1 MNYDG
6 NKARREG
13 NIRIGVTI
21 ALVSLLMLLLSVAG
35 TIRNSK
41 EVQNKNKQLN
51 KTELSQI
58 QEKDVPTPETVV
70 TEMTDTGIS
79 LTAANREFLEGLS
92 GRLKDGDL
100 EGAAR
105 LVEANGD
112 SIAEF
117 PCMYSEEMLR
127 REIKDGTG
135 IVFLK
140 PTVVFYGDFKNGM
153 PDGTVSAISVLS
165 LEEGKR
171 YDYSYGS
178 WKNGKMNGS
187 GECGYRYYDGVT
199 QDITVKT
206 SKNGMF
212 QDDLMQGD
220 ITYSST
226 NRQGETAVWQFQTKD
241 GVIVLNDRW
250 IREID
255 AKGAVIY
262 KLLANGEKDHAYALS
277 ERAIGEDRWRNL
289 ILFSQM
295 EGGGTSQ

>member
-6 NKARREG
+6 NKARREE

-41 EVQNKNKQLN
+41 EVQNKDKQL
-51 KTELSQI
+51 KKSELSQI
-58 QEKDVPTPETVV
+58 QEKDAPPPEAAV
-70 TEMTDTGIS
+70 TEMADTGIS

-105 LVEANGD
+105 LIETKGD
-112 SIAEF
+112 SIAQF
-117 PCMYSEEMLR
+117 PCMYSEEMLI

-153 PDGTVSAISVLS
+153 PDGTASAISVLS

-212 QDDLMQGD
+212 QDDLMEGD

-250 IREID
+250 IKETD

-289 ILFSQM
+289 ISFSQI
-295 EGGGTSQ
+295 EGGTSQ

>member
-1 MNYDG
+1 MNYDE

-41 EVQNKNKQLN
+41 EVQNKDKQLT
-51 KTELSQI
+51 KSELSQI
-58 QEKDVPTPETVV
+58 QKKDPPPPETAV
-70 TEMTDTGIS
+70 TEMVDTGIS

-127 REIKDGTG
+127 HEIKDGTG

-178 WKNGKMNGS
+178 WNNGKMNGS

-250 IREID
+250 IRETD

>member
-6 NKARREG
+6 NKARREE

-41 EVQNKNKQLN
+41 EVQNKDKPL
-51 KTELSQI
+51 KKMELSQI
-58 QEKDVPTPETVV
+58 QEKNIPPETAV
-70 TEMTDTGIS
+70 TEMADTGIS
-79 LTAANREFLEGLS
+79 LTAANREFLEGLG

-153 PDGTVSAISVLS
+153 PEGTVSAISVLS

-178 WKNGKMNGS
+178 WKNGKMNGN

-250 IREID
+250 IKETD

-289 ILFSQM
+289 ISFSQM

>member
-6 NKARREG
+6 NKARREE

-41 EVQNKNKQLN
+41 EVQNKDKQL
-51 KTELSQI
+51 KKSELSQV
-58 QEKDVPTPETVV
+58 QEKEIQAPETAV
-70 TEMTDTGIS
+70 TEMADTGIS
-79 LTAANREFLEGLS
+79 LTAANREFLEGLN

-105 LVEANGD
+105 LIEANGD

-117 PCMYSEEMLR
+117 PCMYSEEMLI

-226 NRQGETAVWQFQTKD
+226 NRQGETAVWQFQVKD

-250 IREID
+250 IKETD

-289 ILFSQM
+289 ISFSQI

>member
-6 NKARREG
+6 NKARREE
-13 NIRIGVTI
+13 NLRIGITI
-21 ALVSLLMLLLSVAG
+21 VLVSLLMLLLSVAG

-41 EVQNKNKQLN
+41 EVQNKDKQL
-51 KTELSQI
+51 KKVALSQI
-58 QEKDVPTPETVV
+58 QEKDAPAPAV
-70 TEMTDTGIS
+70 TEMADAGIA
-79 LTAANREFLEGLS
+79 LTSANREFLEGLN

-105 LVEANGD
+105 LIEANGD

-117 PCMYSEEMLR
+117 PSMYSEEMLK
-127 REIKDGTG
+127 REIRDGTG

-153 PDGTVSAISVLS
+153 PEGTVSAISVLS

-178 WKNGKMNGS
+178 WKNGKMNGI
-187 GECGYRYYDGVT
+187 GECGYRYYDEVT
-199 QDITVKT
+199 QDITIKT

-226 NRQGETAVWQFQTKD
+226 NRQGETAVWQFQTKN

-250 IREID
+250 IKETD
-255 AKGAVIY
+255 AKGAVVY

-277 ERAIGEDRWRNL
+277 EQAIGEDRWRNL
-289 ILFSQM
+289 IAFSQI

>member
-6 NKARREG
+6 NKARREE

-41 EVQNKNKQLN
+41 EVQNKDKQL
-51 KTELSQI
+51 KKSELSQI
-58 QEKDVPTPETVV
+58 QEKDAPPPETAV
-70 TEMTDTGIS
+70 TEMADTGIS

-105 LVEANGD
+105 LIETKGD
-112 SIAEF
+112 SIAQF
-117 PCMYSEEMLR
+117 PCMYSEEMLI

-153 PDGTVSAISVLS
+153 PDGTASAISVLS

-212 QDDLMQGD
+212 QDDLMEGD

-250 IREID
+250 IKETD

-289 ILFSQM
+289 ISFSQI

>member
-6 NKARREG
+6 NKARREA

-35 TIRNSK
+35 TMRNSK
-41 EVQNKNKQLN
+41 EVQNKDKQLK

-58 QEKDVPTPETVV
+58 QEKDAPPPETA
-70 TEMTDTGIS
+70 DTGIS
-79 LTAANREFLEGLS
+79 LTAANREFLEGLN
-92 GRLKDGDL
+92 GRLKEGDL

-105 LVEANGD
+105 LIEANGD
-112 SIAEF
+112 SIAQF
-117 PCMYSEEMLR
+117 PCMYSEEMLK

-212 QDDLMQGD
+212 EEDLMQGD

-250 IREID
+250 IKETD
-255 AKGAVIY
+255 AKGSVIY
-262 KLLANGEKDHAYALS
+262 KLLANGEKDHAYALN

-289 ILFSQM
+289 ISFSQI

>member
-6 NKARREG
+6 NKARREE

-41 EVQNKNKQLN
+41 EVQNKDKQLR
-51 KTELSQI
+51 KSELSQI
-58 QEKDVPTPETVV
+58 QEKDAPPPETGV

-79 LTAANREFLEGLS
+79 LTAANREFLEGLNGS
-92 GRLKDGDL
+92 LKDGDL

-105 LVEANGD
+105 LIETNGD
-112 SIAEF
+112 SIAQF
-117 PCMYSEEMLR
+117 PCMYSEEMLI

-153 PDGTVSAISVLS
+153 PDGTASAISVLS

-212 QDDLMQGD
+212 QDDLMEGD

-250 IREID
+250 IKETD

-262 KLLANGEKDHAYALS
+262 KLLANGEKHHAYALS

-289 ILFSQM
+289 ISFSQM

>member
-41 EVQNKNKQLN
+41 EVQNKNKQLT
-51 KTELSQI
+51 KSELSQI
-58 QEKDVPTPETVV
+58 QKKDPPPPETVV
-70 TEMTDTGIS
+70 TEVVDTGIS

-92 GRLKDGDL
+92 CRLKDGDL

-226 NRQGETAVWQFQTKD
+226 NRQGETAVWQFQAKD

-250 IREID
+250 IKETD

-289 ILFSQM
+289 ILFSQI

>member
-41 EVQNKNKQLN
+41 EVQNKDKQLT
-51 KTELSQI
+51 KSELSQI
-58 QEKDVPTPETVV
+58 QKKDAPPPETAV
-70 TEMTDTGIS
+70 TEMVDTGIS

-140 PTVVFYGDFKNGM
+140 PTVVFYGDFKNGI

-250 IREID
+250 IRETD

>member
-6 NKARREG
+6 NKARREE

-41 EVQNKNKQLN
+41 EVQNKDKQL
-51 KTELSQI
+51 KKSELSQI
-58 QEKDVPTPETVV
+58 QEKDVPPPETAV
-70 TEMTDTGIS
+70 TEMKDAGIS
-79 LTAANREFLEGLS
+79 LTAGNREFLEGLS
-92 GRLKDGDL
+92 VRLKDGDL

-105 LVEANGD
+105 LIEANGE
-112 SIAEF
+112 SIAQF
-117 PCMYSEEMLR
+117 PCMYTEEVLK

-212 QDDLMQGD
+212 QEDLMQGD

-250 IREID
+250 IKETD

-262 KLLANGEKDHAYALS
+262 KLLANGEKDHAYALG